1 MLLKMMGEDGE
12 DFTVDVGG
20 YGGCLKLGVWE
31 ENSTSNPGKA
41 VTFTVDECRAI
52 IALMQHAIGFA
63 EAEAEME
70 AMGNG

>member
-12 DFTVDVGG
+12 DFTVEVGG
-20 YGGCLKLGVWE
+20 FGGCLKLGVWE
-31 ENSTSNPGKA
+31 DNSTTPGKA

-63 EAEAEME
+63 EAERE
-70 AMGNG
+70 AMGDGN